1 MDDVDDKDFSPYQ
14 ATTKESMMRRCSLR
28 QKKKKLSGQNNFVA
42 QGKGVGG
49 GARIGI
55 QKFWKSR
62 TEFQT
67 PSKLKYPFSN
77 CDWEMISQHL
87 SYFISL

>member
-49 GARIGI
+49 GGGR
-55 QKFWKSR
+55 
-62 TEFQT
+62 E
-67 PSKLKYPFSN
+67 
-77 CDWEMISQHL
+77 
-87 SYFISL
+87 

>member
-49 GARIGI
+49 GGR
-55 QKFWKSR
+55 
-62 TEFQT
+62 E
-67 PSKLKYPFSN
+67 
-77 CDWEMISQHL
+77 
-87 SYFISL
+87 

>member
-49 GARIGI
+49 GGGENRYSEILEISNRI
-55 QKFWKSR
+55 
-62 TEFQT
+62 
-67 PSKLKYPFSN
+67 SN
-77 CDWEMISQHL
+77 PI
-87 SYFISL
+87 